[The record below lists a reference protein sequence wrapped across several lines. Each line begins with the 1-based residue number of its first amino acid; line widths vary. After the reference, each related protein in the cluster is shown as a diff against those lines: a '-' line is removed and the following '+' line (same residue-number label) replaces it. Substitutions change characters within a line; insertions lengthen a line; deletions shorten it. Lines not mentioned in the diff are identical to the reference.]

1 MTAEEFQK
9 AFQRSDANYYTYDQ
23 YGNNPM
29 TPIAPVALIALK
41 GAVNFSL
48 EVNNALI
55 SRRKDYLSGA
65 SPGKIAAGFMRD
77 DFHVPVNTFRFSS
90 GEGKAVIEST
100 VRGHDLYILCDVT
113 NYSVTYKM
121 RGSYNR
127 MSPDDHYQDLKRVIL
142 AASGKA
148 RRINVIMP
156 YLYEGR
162 QHRRNAR
169 ESLDCAH
176 MLIELDQLGVDNF
189 ITFDAHD
196 DRVANATP
204 TSGFENVPTTYQVLE
219 TMIRSFPD
227 LRFIHDEMMMI
238 SPDEGAIY
246 RAMYYASVLGIP
258 LGTFYKRRDYTVIK
272 NGRNPIIAHEFLGQ
286 PVDGRDVIIV
296 DDMISSGESML
307 EIAKTLK
314 ASRARRIFCVAT
326 FGLFTDGL
334 DAFNKAHEDGIIDA
348 VFCTNLIY
356 RTPELLAAPWYRDVS
371 VSRFVALIIDALNH
385 NASLS
390 SLLDPTRKIR
400 TLLRAIDEGKDRR

>member
-41 GAVNFSL
+41 GAINFSL

-55 SRRKDYLSGA
+55 ARRKDYLSGA
-65 SPGKIAAGFMRD
+65 SPVKISAGFMRD

-227 LRFIHDEMMMI
+227 LRFFHDEMMMI

-296 DDMISSGESML
+296 DDMISSGESMM

-356 RTPELLAAPWYRDVS
+356 RMPDLLAAPWYRDVS